1 MSQNDPSRNK
11 SSESDPSE
19 RQRIVDLVTHCLL
32 EIEEAGSDEVAVKA
46 ATERFCARHP
56 LDAEVIRRR
65 IRILR
70 GMGAFEPTPDPS
82 QDDVDSEAPAAP
94 PTPQR
99 LGDFRLVRL
108 LAQGGMGVIY
118 LAVQESLDRE
128 VALKLIRPDLLYFPA
143 ARERFRREVEAVAR
157 MQHPSIVP
165 VFTVGESQGLPWF
178 AMELVRG
185 CSANEALT
193 DLRSKTPEELRGED
207 LKAAVAHRSRER
219 SGALVPSDDAKLYAG
234 NWIET
239 CLRIAHEMLS
249 GLDHAHRR
257 GVLHRDLKPSN
268 LMLTPEGRVLLVDF
282 GLAVSTKRADWVSVT
297 AGLVGSIPYMAPE
310 QLDSKREID
319 ERTDVYSAG
328 VTLYELL
335 TLRNPFLVTDDGPTA
350 TQQRIL
356 AGACPPLRSRNHEVN
371 RDLEVVV
378 AKAMAL
384 DPAERYSSAVAFQ
397 RDVEN
402 LLSHRPVDARPIA
415 LPTRLWRTVKRNPL
429 TSGACALAL
438 GSVIALPTTFLLHE
452 REASERI
459 RAALETAETER
470 GRAERNLLASLTTV
484 DTMVRAVGADRT
496 LRNPDLT
503 PIRSE
508 LLASALGLYQAF
520 LVDNAGNSALEVA
533 FADTRRNA
541 AALHLALGQL
551 DLAIAE
557 FERSRDAFDALHAA
571 NPDDLS
577 IVRKAVKLG
586 QDLVASLIRRGH
598 LEDAL
603 VAGRRALEYSRPLRL
618 EAQDADPE
626 ANADVDEIFLTCSRI
641 ENNLAIA
648 LSSLGKSEEARAA
661 LESSIGRL
669 ELLQARHPTAET
681 IQRANIEARTNLIQ
695 LDSTKDPNSRL
706 AYYEETTRLARRY
719 RDADES
725 DPTRAQLL
733 ANCLV
738 NFATSHPAGDPR
750 ALELLREAIA
760 IQETLSN
767 RVIDPVHLLSE
778 RSAAQLALRG
788 FLVAA
793 GDLDGAVRA
802 ARDALSIIEE
812 FRKLRAVPDYLLIP
826 IADTAQWITSQP
838 SVDGEAALGFA
849 DRVLATF
856 VAEPNAPPPTPA
868 ARRAL
873 ELAKAARIN
882 ALSDLGRY
890 AELPAMVDELLASVA
905 VPSKWYFN
913 AARTFALVHSQAI
926 ADTTTEAS
934 LRDPIAEYS
943 RRRAFEQ
950 LRLAISEADVGRA
963 QIEAESRFLSLRDD
977 PEFRAIVESAP

>member
-1 MSQNDPSRNK
+1 M
-11 SSESDPSE
+11 E
-19 RQRIVDLVTHCLL
+19 RQRIVDLVTDCLL
-32 EIEEAGSDEVAVKA
+32 EIEEAGSDEVAIKA
-46 ATERFCARHP
+46 TIERFCTRHP
-56 LDAEVIRRR
+56 LDADVIRRR

-82 QDDVDSEAPAAP
+82 QDDIDSGSPAAP

-118 LAVQESLDRE
+118 LAIQESLGRE
-128 VALKLIRPDLLYFPA
+128 VALKLIRPDHLYFPA
-143 ARERFRREVEAVAR
+143 ARDRFRREVEAVAR

-178 AMELVRG
+178 AMELVHG
-185 CSANEALT
+185 CSASEALA
-193 DLRSKTPEELRGED
+193 DLRPKAPEQLRGKD
-207 LKAAVAHRSRER
+207 LEAAVTERSRER
-219 SGALVPSDDAKLYAG
+219 SGASTSGEETKLYTG

-239 CLRIAHEMLS
+239 CLRITREMLS

-268 LMLTPEGRVLLVDF
+268 LMLTRDGRVLLVDF
-282 GLAVSTKRADWVSVT
+282 GLAVSTKRTDQVSVT

-310 QLDSKREID
+310 QLDSKRAID

-356 AGACPPLRSRNHEVN
+356 AGACPPLRSSNRSAN

-384 DPAERYSSAVAFQ
+384 DPAERYSSAAAFL
-397 RDVEN
+397 RDIEN

-415 LPTRLWRTVKRNPL
+415 LPTRLWRTVKRNPI
-429 TSGACALAL
+429 TSVACALAL

-452 REASERI
+452 RAAAERI
-459 RAALETAETER
+459 RTALETAEAER
-470 GRAERNLLASLTTV
+470 GRAERNLLATLTTV
-484 DTMVRAVGADRT
+484 DTMARAVSADRT
-496 LRNPDLT
+496 LRHPELS

-508 LLASALGLYQAF
+508 LLASALDLYQAF
-520 LVDNAGNSALEVA
+520 LVDNAGNPALEVA
-533 FADTRRNA
+533 FADARRNA

-551 DLAIAE
+551 DLAIGE
-557 FERSRDAFDALHAA
+557 FERSRDAFDALHVA
-571 NPDDLS
+571 NPNDRS

-586 QDLVASLIRRGH
+586 QDLVASLIRRGR

-603 VAGRRALEYSRPLRL
+603 VAGRRALEFSHSSSLD
-618 EAQDADPE
+618 AQDADTQ
-626 ANADVDEIFLTCSRI
+626 ADVDEILLTCSRI

-648 LSSLGKSEEARAA
+648 MSSLGRGDEAKSL

-669 ELLQARHPTAET
+669 EVLRTRHPKAET
-681 IQRANIEARTNLIQ
+681 IQRAIIETRTNLIQ
-695 LDSTKDPNSRL
+695 ADSTRDPTSRV
-706 AYYEETTRLARRY
+706 AYYEETARLARGY
-719 RDADES
+719 RESDEA

-733 ANCLV
+733 ANCLI
-738 NFATSHPAGDPR
+738 NAATSHPAGDPR

-760 IQETLSN
+760 IQDTLSN

-788 FLVAA
+788 YLAAA
-793 GDLDGAVRA
+793 GDLESAIRA
-802 ARDALSIIEE
+802 AMDALSIIEE
-812 FRKLRAVPDYLLIP
+812 FRKLRALPDFLLIP
-826 IADTAQWITSQP
+826 IADTAQWITSQTV
-838 SVDGEAALGFA
+838 VDGEAALDFS
-849 DRVLATF
+849 DRVLAAF
-856 VAEPNAPPPTPA
+856 VAEPNAPPPTVA

-890 AELPAMVDELLASVA
+890 AELPTMVDELLASVA
-905 VPSKWYFN
+905 VPSKWHFN
-913 AARTFALVHSQAI
+913 ASRTFALVHSQAI
-926 ADTTTEAS
+926 ADAATEAS
-934 LRDPIAEYS
+934 VRDPIAEYS
-943 RRRAFEQ
+943 RKRALEQ
-950 LRLAISEADVGRA
+950 LRLAISDAGVGRA
-963 QIEAESRFLSLRDD
+963 QIEAETRFAPLRED
-977 PEFRAIVESAP
+977 PEFIAILETAP

>member
-1 MSQNDPSRNK
+1 M
-11 SSESDPSE
+11 E
-19 RQRIVDLVTHCLL
+19 RQRIVDLVTQCLL
-32 EIEEAGSDEVAVKA
+32 EIEEAGSNEAAIKA
-46 ATERFCARHP
+46 ATDRFYARHP
-56 LDAEVIRRR
+56 LDAEVLRRR

-82 QDDVDSEAPAAP
+82 QDDAESETPAVP

-128 VALKLIRPDLLYFPA
+128 VALKLIRPDHLYFPA

-157 MQHPSIVP
+157 MQHPAIVP

-185 CSANEALT
+185 CSANEALA
-193 DLRSKTPEELRGED
+193 DLRPKAPEELRGVD
-207 LKAAVAHRSRER
+207 LEAAVTNRSRER
-219 SGALVPSDDAKLYAG
+219 SGTLVRCDDAKLYAG

-268 LMLTPEGRVLLVDF
+268 LMLTPDGRVLLVDF
-282 GLAVSTKRADWVSVT
+282 GLAVSTKRADQVSVT

-335 TLRNPFLVTDDGPTA
+335 ILRNPFLVTDEGPTA

-356 AGACPPLRSRNHEVN
+356 AGTCPPLRSRNHDVH

-384 DPAERYSSAVAFQ
+384 DPAERYSSAAAFQ

-415 LPTRLWRTVKRNPL
+415 LPTRLWRTVKRNPI
-429 TSGACALAL
+429 TSISCALAL
-438 GSVIALPTTFLLHE
+438 GSVIALPTTFLFHE

-459 RAALETAETER
+459 RAALETAEIER

-496 LRNPDLT
+496 LRNPELT
-503 PIRSE
+503 PVRSE
-508 LLASALGLYQAF
+508 LLASALRLYQAF

-557 FERSRDAFDALHAA
+557 FERSRDAFDALHNA
-571 NPDDLS
+571 NPNDLA
-577 IVRKAVKLG
+577 IVGKAVKLG
-586 QDLVASLIRRGH
+586 QDLVATLIRRGR

-603 VAGRRALEYSRPLRL
+603 IAGRRALEYSHSLRL
-618 EAQDADPE
+618 SADDADTQ
-626 ANADVDEIFLTCSRI
+626 ADVDEILLTCSRI

-648 LSSLGKSEEARAA
+648 MSSLGKSEDARAA

-669 ELLQARHPTAET
+669 ELLQTRHPTAET

-695 LDSTKDPNSRL
+695 LDSTKDPASRL
-706 AYYEETTRLARRY
+706 AYHEETTRLARRY
-719 RDADES
+719 RALDES

-733 ANCLV
+733 ANCLI
-738 NFATSHPAGDPR
+738 NTATSHSAGDPR
-750 ALELLREAIA
+750 ALELLREAIS
-760 IQETLSN
+760 IQETLTN

-778 RSAAQLALRG
+778 RSAAQLAMRG

-802 ARDALSIIEE
+802 AQDALSIIEE
-812 FRKLRAVPDYLLIP
+812 FRKLRALPDYLLIP

-838 SVDGEAALGFA
+838 TVGGEAALEFA

-856 VAEPNAPPPTPA
+856 IAEPDSPPPTPA

-913 AARTFALVHSQAI
+913 ASRTYALVHSQAL
-926 ADTTTEAS
+926 ADAATEAS
-934 LRDPIAEYS
+934 VRDPIVEHS
-943 RRRAFEQ
+943 RRRALEQ
-950 LRLAISEADVGRA
+950 LRLAISEAGVGRA
-963 QIEAESRFLSLRDD
+963 QIEAESRFASLRDD
-977 PEFRAIVESAP
+977 PDFLAIVESAP